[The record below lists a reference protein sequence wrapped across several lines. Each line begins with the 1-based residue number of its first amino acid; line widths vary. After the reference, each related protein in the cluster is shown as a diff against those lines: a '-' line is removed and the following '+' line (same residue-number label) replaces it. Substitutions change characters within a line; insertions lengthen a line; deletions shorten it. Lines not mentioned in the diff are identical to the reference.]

1 MAKEITIG
9 LGQIA
14 IKGLVATGSPA
25 MLVAAGVGVGVGVGI
40 AVLGGSVAYLLVKKY
55 EENNK
60 KNM

>member
-1 MAKEITIG
+1 M
-9 LGQIA
+9 GQIA